1 MITFATAQTSDG
13 ASAAQDH
20 DGGQAV
26 FQCSGTWEG
35 TEMVALEYSPD
46 AGTTWFQTGV
56 IITAVNASYG
66 DSAYLDTPC
75 KVRSNIIGAGA
86 TTSLTP
92 TLIG

>member
-1 MITFATAQTSDG
+1 MITFATAQTTDG
-13 ASAAQDH
+13 ASSAFYH

-46 AGTTWFQTGV
+46 GGTTWFQTGV
-56 IITAVNASYG
+56 IVTATTAAEG
-66 DSAYLDTPC
+66 DSADLETPC
-75 KVRSNIIGAGA
+75 KLRANIVGAGA

-92 TLIG
+92 TLVG